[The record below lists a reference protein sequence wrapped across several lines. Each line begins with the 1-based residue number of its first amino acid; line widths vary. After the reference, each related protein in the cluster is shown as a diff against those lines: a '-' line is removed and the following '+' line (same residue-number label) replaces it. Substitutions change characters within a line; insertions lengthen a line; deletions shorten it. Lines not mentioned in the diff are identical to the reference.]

1 MKREEFERL
10 TMANQ
15 ELLMRGLDGSPIGDE
30 DNSFDEVIEAEGL
43 EELYFHQALDV
54 VVVCDLAGN
63 VGVLYDADGP
73 MVQWL

>member
-1 MKREEFERL
+1 MKREEFEKL

-15 ELLMRGLDGSPIGDE
+15 ELLLKGLDGSPIGDE
-30 DNSFDEVIEAEGL
+30 DNSFDEVIEAEKL
-43 EELYFHQALDV
+43 TELYFHQALEV
-54 VVVCDLAGN
+54 SVVCDIDGN